1 MVRKRTWTRPW
12 RARAKE
18 RLLVPE
24 LGSLFFV
31 RKSEN
36 TRRERTRRRTGCE
49 VCGLGSGKRRKSRE
63 EEREREKE
71 RARGREKRDRRQ
83 ENRQSL
89 FSLSLVMSEA
99 NARKCSFSALCS
111 VQRVYFL
118 KRRADLSFR
127 RCSSTFLAKG
137 TAGARE
143 GTGLLSEKKALLK
156 TI

>member
-63 EEREREKE
+63 EERERK
-71 RARGREKRDRRQ
+71 RGREDAKNGAIFRD
-83 ENRQSL
+83 SII
-89 FSLSLVMSEA
+89 FIPV
-99 NARKCSFSALCS
+99 
-111 VQRVYFL
+111 
-118 KRRADLSFR
+118 
-127 RCSSTFLAKG
+127 T
-137 TAGARE
+137 
-143 GTGLLSEKKALLK
+143 
-156 TI
+156 